1 MDRETFINSYFLHQ
15 IPSMFQL
22 FIWPFIEVGNVYNP
36 EKCVVV
42 GLVRYIVT
50 GTNQSVTLCGLD

>member
-1 MDRETFINSYFLHQ
+1 
-15 IPSMFQL
+15 MFQL